1 MNLTYVSFLAALPIL
16 GFIYFLKNKKI
27 NFGLRVLTAMILGII
42 FGAIFK
48 KNVVFV
54 EPIGKMFINLI
65 KMLVIPL
72 VVTSLISSI
81 TSFNNPEQFKKIGF
95 KTIGLLILTTAIATV
110 IGIFT
115 GTAMDLGS
123 GVNFTKDAA
132 FKAREIPNFINV
144 LLDMVPS
151 NPIKEMADEK
161 IIPIIIFSIFIAIAI
176 VIEGSKKPEVVK
188 PVKDLIDSFAQIM
201 FRITN
206 MVLQLTPY
214 GVFGLMVSV
223 SAKNGLSTLIP
234 LAKVIIAMYIAC
246 VIHLIFVHGSLIA
259 FVAKVNPIT
268 FFKKLSPALVVAF
281 TTRSSYGTL
290 PVTMKTLTERVKI
303 SDKIASFA
311 APLGASI
318 GMNGG
323 GGIYPAL
330 ISIFVARIFNIHLS
344 VNDYLLL
351 VATTSF
357 ASIGIAGV
365 PGAATIAATVVLSTL
380 GLPIEGLAMVL
391 GIDVIIDMIRTMTNT
406 LRFEFAY
413 FHSYLLYSLSICIK
427 HIDFF
432 TLIFGKPYEFMN
444 LAPLPFYL
452 DIMKVLLLNIRQG
465 D

>member
-1 MNLTYVSFLAALPIL
+1 MNLSYISLLTAMPIL
-16 GFIYFLKNKKI
+16 LFIYFLKTKKI
-27 NFGLRVLTAMILGII
+27 NFGLRVLIAMVLGIT
-42 FGAIFK
+42 FGALFK
-48 KNVVFV
+48 KNALLVEPLGKVFV
-54 EPIGKMFINLI
+54 NLI

-72 VVTSLISSI
+72 VVTYLISSI

-95 KTIGLLILTTAIATV
+95 KTIALLILTTAIATIV
-110 IGIFT
+110 GIFT

-123 GVNFTKDAA
+123 GVHYAKDAA

-161 IIPIIIFSIFIAIAI
+161 IVPIIVFSMFIAIAM
-176 VIEGSKKPEVVK
+176 VIEGSKKPETVK
-188 PVKDLIDSFAQIM
+188 PVKDLIDSFEKIM

-206 MVLQLTPY
+206 LVLQFTPY
-214 GVFGLMVSV
+214 GVFSLMASV
-223 SAKNGLSTLIP
+223 SAKNGLSTLLP

-246 VIHLIFVHGSLIA
+246 AIHLIFIHGSLIA
-259 FVAKVNPIT
+259 LLAKINPIKL
-268 FFKKLSPALVVAF
+268 FKKLSPALVIAF

-290 PVTMKTLTERVKI
+290 PVTIETLTGKVKI

-344 VNDYLLL
+344 INDYLLL

-391 GIDVIIDMIRTMTNT
+391 GIDVVIDMIRTMTNVAGASVVA
-406 LRFEFAY
+406 LLVANSEKEFDKDS
-413 FHSYLLYSLSICIK
+413 FNEEDEKDNLQLN
-427 HIDFF
+427 
-432 TLIFGKPYEFMN
+432 LI
-444 LAPLPFYL
+444 
-452 DIMKVLLLNIRQG
+452 
-465 D
+465 